1 MKNAILPVALVFA
14 FAHGLNAAVTPEI
27 DGNTYTFTVAS
38 GTETYTAA
46 ISGAV
51 KVVKEGAG
59 TLDLGTGS
67 NTFTGGIE
75 VNGGTLQGTLTAL
88 GGKVNVAED
97 SDYPHEF
104 VKIANGA
111 TLSIVNTTCNGNYYA
126 HLATT
131 LEVAGHGVGNAGAVQ
146 RPSGSGS
153 MHGLFVNI
161 TLKADTTLSAIQRW
175 GFNDGNTFDMGGHK
189 LKVIGGSGNVFE
201 FYTGTV
207 TVSNPGDIEL
217 TTGLMLIQGRLTG
230 ERGVL
235 TLDNGTTLRLWG
247 EQTPLEWPIDIPA
260 SATINPGSG
269 TERNRNVLSGDITVG
284 ARLTMNLDAANRI
297 ATISG
302 DIDGQGE
309 LLMNS
314 AGTLYVTSAVERVI
328 GKFTQSN
335 GKVVLENAG
344 TFCVTNAT
352 VGDQGFRPNTPAAK
366 VAGAWS
372 SIPRLSVANSTF
384 TMPESAAGNTPTTK
398 KHHLF
403 VGGANAEF
411 GVLDIQDGGVVSND
425 LSVGRS
431 AGSVGAVYVNDGGKL
446 FWRGGANN
454 QGWIGD
460 QGCGYLAVNDGGEF
474 VSEGTLSVG
483 AYGNANGNG
492 GFGVVRQRG
501 GTVRM
506 TRNDTSG
513 ANAIL
518 YSIRLGRDNYSCGH
532 WYQTGGTSMFA
543 NHVAL
548 CFADA
553 LLNRSGIESVITLSG
568 EGTAMNIADGRWL
581 ESCVSSNAVT
591 GVLNLNDGATLSVRR
606 IFKNYASTTEGD
618 STTGKFKTQEIRES
632 VAASKF
638 YINFDGGILKPVQ
651 YGTMFNNRG
660 GIYDDPDRI
669 TVYSGGVIVDTS
681 FCSGG
686 NLNWSAPI
694 LKPSGNVLLSVSLP
708 SDSSWTNKYVAPPR
722 VAISGVNQHGAT
734 AVAELDE
741 ATGKLTGIVVTS
753 PGNDVPGDITV
764 TIKSGDLKNTFN
776 CPFTVGA
783 PAKDGGLVKRG
794 ANTLYID
801 VAAATPNTYEGPT
814 VVEGGTLQFANK
826 TYPEASPLV
835 LKGGAVTFGGY
846 TYTIPSLEGYGTV
859 NGSGGIT
866 VTNEIR
872 ISCADL
878 FGQGRSIAAQKVT
891 LGSDVRL
898 VITDPENLASYRGEQ
913 ATAFLTASTLL
924 SGNAP
929 TLDLDASYGEWKC
942 TKSGNTLKFG
952 ARRGMILLFK

>member
-14 FAHGLNAAVTPEI
+14 LVYGLNAAVTPVKY
-27 DGNTYTFTVAS
+27 GNTWTFTVDS
-38 GTETYTAA
+38 GTEAYTTA

-59 TLDLGTGS
+59 VLDLGTGS
-67 NTFTGGIE
+67 NTFIGGIE

-88 GGKVNVAED
+88 GGKLNVAPSTEAPQPLVSVAD
-97 SDYPHEF
+97 
-104 VKIANGA
+104 GA
-111 TLSIVNTTCNGNYYA
+111 TLSIVSTTCNGNYSA
-126 HLATT
+126 RLAKE
-131 LEVAGHGVGNAGAVQ
+131 LRVAGHGVGNAGAVQ

-153 MHGLFVNI
+153 MHNLFDKI
-161 TLKADTTLSAIQRW
+161 TLLGDTTFGAAQRW
-175 GFNDGNTFDMGGHK
+175 GFANESILDMGSHS
-189 LKVIGGSGNVFE
+189 LKIIGSENLFE
-201 FYTGTV
+201 LYTGTV
-207 TVSNPGDIEL
+207 TVSNPGKIEIAAGTFL
-217 TTGLMLIQGRLTG
+217 VQGAFSG
-230 ERGVL
+230 DADEIS
-235 TLDNGTTLRLWG
+235 LDNGTTMRLF
-247 EQTPLEWPIDIPA
+247 A
-260 SATINPGSG
+260 SAPLAWSVSMPESATVNANFGTDRTKNIIAGDVSIGSK
-269 TERNRNVLSGDITVG
+269 
-284 ARLTMNLDAANRI
+284 LTMNLDAANRV
-297 ATISG
+297 ATLAG
-302 DIDGQGE
+302 DIDGPGE

-314 AGTLYVTSAVERVI
+314 AGTLYVTGSVERVV
-328 GKFTQSN
+328 GKITQSN
-335 GKVVLENAG
+335 GKIVLENAG
-344 TFCVTNAT
+344 TFCVTNTT
-352 VGDQGFRPNTPAAK
+352 VGKQGFRPTTPAAK
-366 VAGAWS
+366 VAGAWPS
-372 SIPRLSVANSTF
+372 VPRLSVANSTF
-384 TMPESAAGNTPTTK
+384 TMPESAAGNTPATK

-411 GVLDIQDGGVVSND
+411 GVLDIQRGGVVSND

-431 AGSVGAVYVNDGGKL
+431 AGSVGAVYLNDGGKL
-446 FWRGGANN
+446 YWRGGLNN

-474 VSEGTLSVG
+474 VSEGLLSIG

-492 GFGVVRQRG
+492 GFGMVRQRG
-501 GTVRM
+501 GTVRT
-506 TRNDTSG
+506 TRSDISG
-513 ANAIL
+513 ANVIP

-532 WYQTGGTSMFA
+532 WYQTGGTSTFA
-543 NHVAL
+543 NHIAL
-548 CFADA
+548 CFADT
-553 LLNRSGIESVITLSG
+553 LLNRSDIESVVTLSG
-568 EGTAMNIADGRWL
+568 EGTAMNIADGRYL
-581 ESCVSSNAVT
+581 ESCVSYNAVT

-606 IFKNYASTTEGD
+606 IFKNYASTAEGD
-618 STTGKFKTQEIRES
+618 STTGMLKTQEVRES

-651 YGTMFNNRG
+651 YGTLFNNRG

-669 TVYSGGVIVDTS
+669 TVYSGGAIVDTS
-681 FCSGG
+681 LCTGG

-694 LKPSGNVLLSVSLP
+694 KKPSGNVLLSVSLP
-708 SDSSWTNKYVAPPR
+708 SDSSWTNKYIAPPR

-741 ATGKLTGIVVTS
+741 ATGRLTGIVVTS

-764 TIKSGDLKNTFN
+764 TIKGGDLKNTFN

-814 VVEGGTLQFANK
+814 VVEGGTLQFAYR

-835 LKGGAVTFGGY
+835 LKGGAATFGGY
-846 TYTIPSLEGYGTV
+846 AYTIPSLEGYGTV

-891 LGSDVRL
+891 LGSGVRL
-898 VITDPENLASYRGEQ
+898 VITDPENLSGYKGEQ
-913 ATAFLTASTLL
+913 ATAFLTASTSLT
-924 SGNAP
+924 GDAP

-952 ARRGMILLFK
+952 ARRGMIMLLK